1 MYNMGINIQRYSQ
14 FGGVIGLALL
24 LMLGVVSCGV
34 KVQEQDAKRVMKVIY
49 KARKNSDI
57 TKELKYYAKKDFK
70 IVPFDEVKGRLQA
83 VLARAGRLKKVK
95 ALETKTQRRNQLG
108 DGLVTYMIL
117 SYKVTYTNMT
127 LEESYYFLGSSK
139 KPKLVYMTLQL

>member
-1 MYNMGINIQRYSQ
+1 MGINIQRYSHL
-14 FGGVIGLALL
+14 GCAIGLALL
-24 LMLGVVSCGV
+24 LLSGVVSCGI
-34 KVQEQDAKRVMKVIY
+34 KVQEQDAKRVMKAIY

-57 TKELKYYAKKDFK
+57 TKELRYYAKKDFK

-83 VLARAGRLKKVK
+83 ILGRAGQLKKVK

-139 KPKLVYMTLQL
+139 QPRLVYMTLQL